1 MKIRNILRF
10 VWGIIDVLTKRRY
23 CFISPSVKISN
34 VACDE
39 GSYYLTEFESE
50 FAKGVGGGEC
60 VSFGAGRMAFY
71 AVLKALGINQDDEVI
86 LTGFTCS
93 VMANAVLRLGAKVKY
108 CDVDRDTLGMSP
120 QALIDTISDKTK
132 VVVAQHSFGIP
143 CKIDEI
149 CSICKEKGVYLVED
163 CALSYMSK
171 YKGKYV
177 GDYGDAAIFSTDHT
191 KPINTL
197 IGGLAYS
204 RNPKLLSALRLI
216 QRESSDFSHDHIER
230 VLARYRLEH
239 RLVKRGRYNH
249 YLLWYYFH
257 LLRLRLRH
265 KSDQVYLTSDTS
277 PYKED
282 SWYTYPSR
290 IPIPVAMLGIAVLK
304 KYRNEIDTRKRI
316 LSDYLKIVD
325 RSRLPQAYFDNNS
338 DIIPLRLVY
347 YSIGFN
353 NDERVWKY
361 LCGVWFLN
369 PIINTECELNSFCYF
384 NTCSNSELIGKRI
397 INIPVLFYRRDR
409 DFLYNKIVDV

>member
-177 GDYGDAAIFSTDHT
+177 GDYGDAAIFSTE
-191 KPINTL
+191 
-197 IGGLAYS
+197 S
-204 RNPKLLSALRLI
+204 LSFL
-216 QRESSDFSHDHIER
+216 
-230 VLARYRLEH
+230 
-239 RLVKRGRYNH
+239 
-249 YLLWYYFH
+249 
-257 LLRLRLRH
+257 
-265 KSDQVYLTSDTS
+265 
-277 PYKED
+277 
-282 SWYTYPSR
+282 
-290 IPIPVAMLGIAVLK
+290 
-304 KYRNEIDTRKRI
+304 
-316 LSDYLKIVD
+316 
-325 RSRLPQAYFDNNS
+325 RSRAITAS
-338 DIIPLRLVY
+338 
-347 YSIGFN
+347 GA
-353 NDERVWKY
+353 
-361 LCGVWFLN
+361 
-369 PIINTECELNSFCYF
+369 
-384 NTCSNSELIGKRI
+384 
-397 INIPVLFYRRDR
+397 
-409 DFLYNKIVDV
+409 